1 MKQSVNRISPCLF
14 LLLLLG
20 LPFGP
25 CLRVQGQGGGLKYF
39 RNYTP
44 REYRN
49 QSQNWSVVQDLRGII
64 YVGNHGG
71 LMEFDGIS
79 WREIRVPNW
88 SVRSLAVDNRG
99 TIYVGGKDEI
109 GFVAADA
116 SGTLCYVSLLDHL
129 GEDQRNFSNVWKTHA
144 AAGGIYFRSSKF
156 LFRWDFKQMKVWQ
169 PQYFFNASAAWQG
182 RLLVHDRKVGLMEM
196 VGDSLKLL
204 PGGEAFVG
212 AKIRLMAPYDGRRL
226 LVGTR
231 ANGFYLYDGLK
242 TVPLPTEADGY
253 LKENQLYHG
262 IRLSSGDFACAT
274 LSGGLAVIDAG
285 GRLKQ
290 IFNKTA
296 GLQDERVMYVFEDFQ
311 GNLWLALNRGVT
323 KIEYAASPISLYDER
338 TGLHGL
344 VLSVVRHRNDLYVGT
359 TSGLYVLGSASPLKF
374 RPVPAVGLIC
384 WSLLSIDNAVLAAT
398 SGGVFQLENDTVRKI
413 MAGPSYVL
421 SHSPQMPKRI
431 WVGTAQGLTSLYL
444 EGGRWVEAH
453 TFGNIDEE
461 IRTIAEDER
470 GNLWLGTLTKGVL
483 KVDFPRRGAIAGP
496 KISRYHTAQGLPP
509 EWIHVFKAAGHI
521 IFASLQGIFRFDQA
535 RQVFVPD
542 TTLGDEFAD
551 GSRNVF
557 HLVEDRHKN
566 IWFHSGR
573 ENFLAIPLPDGSFT
587 IRAGPFRRIP
597 LTQVNTI
604 YPDGQMIWFGSD
616 EGLICYDT
624 AIKGNYGHDFRSLIR
639 RVLAGEDELI
649 FDGCRSG
656 DDPAGQLPR
665 LSYRDR
671 DLRFEFAAPFFDDEA
686 ATRFQYFLA
695 GYHGGW
701 SNWTLESRKEY
712 TNLNAGA
719 YRFRVR
725 AKNVYGTL
733 SREAVFP
740 FKILPPWYQTW
751 WAFLFYA
758 LGAVL
763 TVYLIVRWR
772 SGQLQREKLALEQI
786 VHERTGEIEEK
797 NRQLEAQS
805 GKLKEMDR
813 AKSRFFANISHEFR
827 TPLTL
832 IMGPLEQMLADC
844 DKGGQQKRLRLM
856 LRNSQRLLSLI
867 NQLLEL
873 SRIDSGKMK
882 IRAGR
887 QDIAAFLRGI
897 TASFELL
904 AAQNEQE
911 LLFQAAGEDIPLYFD
926 PEKIEEVISNLL
938 ANAVKFTPPGGKIT
952 IRLSQGPL
960 AEEGFSAGSVT
971 ISVADT
977 GPGIP
982 RDQLA
987 HVFDRFYQLDRT
999 AEHRRQGSG
1008 IGLAIVKEMVAL
1020 HHGEIEVR
1028 SGEGGGTEFVIRLPL
1043 GSGHLK
1049 PEEIVEGVNIP
1060 VTPRPAAEEMEPEVV
1075 EEEGDETVDKET
1087 DFAISGG
1094 GSIILVV
1101 EDSADVREF
1110 IRGGLEP
1117 SYEVVEAEDGR
1128 QGVDKARHIIP
1139 DLIISDIMMPRLD
1152 GFELCR
1158 ILKNDVGTSHIPIIL
1173 LTARASEESVIQ
1185 GLETGADDYITKPF
1199 NTKIL
1204 CARIQNLIALRRH
1217 LQEGLKRELT
1227 LQPVKIPVSRLD
1239 REFIRELRET
1249 IEKNIAD
1256 PEFNVED
1263 LGKKLYMSR
1272 ATLYRKILALSG
1284 ESPSEFVRSFRLQ
1297 RAAQLLKT
1305 GSLKV
1310 TDVAFEVGF
1319 SSTAYFTKCFKEKF
1333 HQLPST
1339 FQAAEATA

>member
-1 MKQSVNRISPCLF
+1 VKQSVNRISFCLF
-14 LLLLLG
+14 VLLLLG
-20 LPFGP
+20 LPFGSF
-25 CLRVQGQGGGLKYF
+25 LRGQGQSGGLKYF

-64 YVGNHGG
+64 YLGNHGG

-79 WREIRVPNW
+79 WREIRIPNW

-109 GFVAADA
+109 GFLAADV
-116 SGTLCYVSLLDHL
+116 SGTLHYVSLLDHL
-129 GEDQRNFSNVWKTHA
+129 DEDQRNFSNVWKTHV

-156 LFRWDFKQMKVWQ
+156 LFRWDLLQMRVWQ
-169 PQYFFNASAAWQG
+169 SENFFNASAAWQG
-182 RLLVHDRKVGLMEM
+182 RLLVHDKKVGLMEM
-196 VGDSLKLL
+196 VGDSLELL

-212 AKIRLMAPYDGRRL
+212 TTIRLMAPYDDRRL

-231 ANGFYLYDGLK
+231 AKGFFLYDGLK
-242 TVPLPTEADGY
+242 TVPFATEADGY
-253 LKENQLYHG
+253 LKTAQLYHG

-274 LSGGLAVIDAG
+274 LNGGLVVIDAG

-338 TGLHGL
+338 TDLHGL
-344 VLSVVRHRNDLYVGT
+344 VLSVVRHRDDLYVGT
-359 TSGLYVLGSASPLKF
+359 TSGLYVLGPASPLKF
-374 RPVPAVGLIC
+374 RPVPGVGLNC

-398 SGGVFQLENDTVRKI
+398 SDGVFLLENDTKRMVMGGRT
-413 MAGPSYVL
+413 YVL
-421 SHSPQMPKRI
+421 RHSLQMPKHI
-431 WVGTAQGLTSLYL
+431 WVGTALGLASLYL

-453 TFGNIDEE
+453 KFENIDEE
-461 IRTIAEDER
+461 IRTVVEDE
-470 GNLWLGTLTKGVL
+470 GGDLWLGTLTKGVL
-483 KVDFPRRGAIAGP
+483 KVDFPRRGTIAGP
-496 KISRYHTAQGLPP
+496 EISRYHTAQGLPP
-509 EWIHVFKAAGHI
+509 EWIHVFKAAGHV
-521 IFASLQGIFRFDQA
+521 IFASLQGIFRFDEA

-542 TTLGDEFAD
+542 TTLGDEYAD
-551 GSRNVF
+551 GCKNVF

-573 ENFLAIPLPDGSFT
+573 ENFSAILQPDGSFT

-597 LTQVNTI
+597 LSQVNTI
-604 YPDGQMIWFGSD
+604 YPDGQLIWFGSD

-624 AIKGNYGHDFRSLIR
+624 AIKGNYEHDFRSLIR
-639 RVLAGEDELI
+639 KVLAGEDQLI

-656 DDPAGQLPR
+656 DDPAAHLPL

-671 DLRFEFAAPFFDDEA
+671 DLRFEFAAPFFDDET
-686 ATRFQYFLA
+686 ATRFQYFLE
-695 GYHGGW
+695 GYDGGW
-701 SNWTLESRKEY
+701 STWTMESRKEY
-712 TNLNAGA
+712 TNLDAGA

-725 AKNVYGTL
+725 AENVYGTL
-733 SREAVFP
+733 GREAVFP

-751 WAFLFYA
+751 WAFLLYA
-758 LGAVL
+758 LAAVL

-786 VHERTGEIEEK
+786 VHERTGEIEKK
-797 NRQLEAQS
+797 NRQLEEQS
-805 GKLKEMDR
+805 EKLKEMDQ

-832 IMGPLEQMLADC
+832 IMGPLEQMLTDC
-844 DKGGQQKRLRLM
+844 DRDGQQRRLRLM

-873 SRIDSGKMK
+873 SRIEGGKMK

-887 QDIAAFLRGI
+887 QNITAFLRGI
-897 TASFELL
+897 AASFELL

-911 LLFQAAGEDIPLYFD
+911 LLFQADADDIPLYFD

-938 ANAVKFTPPGGKIT
+938 SNAVKFTPPGGKIT
-952 IRLSQGPL
+952 ISVNSSSS
-960 AEEGFSAGSVT
+960 AAEGFAAGSVV

-982 RDQLA
+982 REQLA

-1020 HHGEIEVR
+1020 HHGEIEVC
-1028 SGEGGGTEFVIRLPL
+1028 SGEGGGTEFLIRLPL

-1049 PEEIVEGVNIP
+1049 PEEIVEGAQIP
-1060 VTPRPAAEEMEPEVV
+1060 ATPRPAAEEIEPEMVN
-1075 EEEGDETVDKET
+1075 GDETVEKET
-1087 DFAISGG
+1087 DLAIPGG
-1094 GSIILVV
+1094 GSIVLVV

-1110 IRGGLEP
+1110 IRGALEP
-1117 SYEVVEAEDGR
+1117 AYEVVEAEDGQ
-1128 QGVDKARHIIP
+1128 QGVDKARDIIP

-1158 ILKNDVGTSHIPIIL
+1158 ILKNDVGTSHIPIIM

-1204 CARIQNLIALRRH
+1204 CARINNLIALRRH
-1217 LQEGLKRELT
+1217 LQESLKREMT
-1227 LQPVKIPVSRLD
+1227 LQPVKISVSHLD

-1249 IEKNIAD
+1249 IEKNIGD

-1284 ESPSEFVRSFRLQ
+1284 ESPAEFVRSFRLQ

-1305 GSLKV
+1305 SSLKV

-1319 SSTAYFTKCFKEKF
+1319 SSTAYFTKCFKGKF